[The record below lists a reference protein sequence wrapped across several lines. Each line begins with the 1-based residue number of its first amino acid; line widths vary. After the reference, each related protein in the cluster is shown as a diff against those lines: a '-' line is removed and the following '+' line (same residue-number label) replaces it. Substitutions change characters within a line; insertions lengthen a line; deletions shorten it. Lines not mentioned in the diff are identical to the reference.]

1 MRGMGK
7 LGHYMLV
14 AGAAIA
20 AMAAFADCEISLD
33 PAAKS
38 FRDMRKIGCDHGI
51 GFCVA
56 PESFWSAA
64 DDDWW
69 FVTNRLETARALKQA
84 GAHLLRIEGMN
95 GWFRRRNVSGSTTR
109 PSNPKAA
116 FDLFR
121 ANDIKVLVCLECA
134 STNAVDESLEI
145 VQWLVDNG
153 YKDVVA
159 GFESDDESLDGQ
171 RSEALAQCWADFLA
185 RAEKIWPKLPRGC
198 AAGHKPPVE
207 HWLSQRVFRNS
218 LTRARLTL
226 AALSQP
232 EESWFCPHRLAALS
246 DAVYINDRS
255 DYDLPRMEV
264 GHRGA
269 MYRIL
274 GEALRGNP
282 LLYQHG
288 TLKEDGAEIEYLFV
302 GDGRGR
308 YCLLMVNSTPASARV
323 RVVIPGRQFAAPTYR
338 ALSCPERFVDCREVP
353 GEGSYWHRLSW
364 EDTQTGYETWSNWEP
379 QGNTYVP
386 LPCDVKPKCDEMFV
400 TVEPYTVQS
409 VEFMTRAVPRR

>member
-1 MRGMGK
+1 MGK

-14 AGAAIA
+14 AGAALCA
-20 AMAAFADCEISLD
+20 VAAFADCEISLD
-33 PAAKS
+33 PAAKP
-38 FRDMRKIGCDHGI
+38 FRDLRKIGCDHGI
-51 GFCVA
+51 GFRVA
-56 PESFWSAA
+56 PEIFWSAA

-84 GAHLLRIEGMN
+84 GAHLLRLEDVN
-95 GWFRRRNVSGSTTR
+95 RWFRRRNAADPKMR

-207 HWLSQRVFRNS
+207 YRLCQRVFRNS

-226 AALSQP
+226 AELSQP

-246 DAVYINDRS
+246 DAVYINDRTA
-255 DYDLPRMEV
+255 YDQPRMEV
-264 GHRGA
+264 GHRGT

-274 GEALRGNP
+274 GEALRSNP

-288 TLKEDGAEIEYLFV
+288 TLKEDGAEIEYLFS

-308 YCLLMVNSTPASARV
+308 YCLLMVNSTPAAARV

-338 ALSCPERFVDCREVP
+338 ALSCPEKFVDCREVP
-353 GEGSYWHRLSW
+353 GEGRYWHRLSW

-386 LPCDVKPKCDEMFV
+386 LPCDVKPKCDDMLV
-400 TVEPYTVQS
+400 TVEPHTVQS